1 MKNNIDQVPMGLRPR
16 PRTDAPG
23 VRVDVIELR
32 PDGSHKTFA
41 QIDYT
46 PEQALAVATGFVRSM
61 GKQMPVV
68 LLEPEPDVKCSHTS
82 KFGDESLLKW
92 RCADCGEDVS

>member
-1 MKNNIDQVPMGLRPR
+1 MKNNLGQVPMGLRPQ

-23 VRVDVIELR
+23 VRVEVIELR
-32 PDGSHKTFA
+32 PDGSRKTFA

-46 PEQALAVATGFVRSM
+46 PEQALAVATGFLRSM

-68 LLEPEPDVKCSHTS
+68 LLEPDVKCSHTAR
-82 KFGDESLLKW
+82 FGDESLLKW